1 MPKAIPT
8 AAPQIALR
16 QTEASEIASEASGVA
31 VITYGLSAFF
41 DGNGVF
47 RRAFEFTDYGFLPSL
62 LGSAV
67 TVPFSIGYL
76 DAISVPKMSVNEFAA
91 NPEILPKNY
100 SEPDS
105 TRICILRP
113 PPEPRRDGVEP
124 FDLEFCRQESKK
136 HKDERC
142 FHLCC
147 DSNCDL
153 RQLPAPFSNESA
165 LRARVGLLGF
175 HYTVKKFRLV

>member
-1 MPKAIPT
+1 MLIHIPIAAPATTPGNVPKAIPT

-47 RRAFEFTDYGFLPSL
+47 RRAFEFTGYGFLPSL

-76 DAISVPKMSVNEFAA
+76 DAISVLKMSVNEFAA
-91 NPEILPKNY
+91 NPEILPKIIL
-100 SEPDS
+100 SQ
-105 TRICILRP
+105 ILR
-113 PPEPRRDGVEP
+113 EYVY
-124 FDLEFCRQESKK
+124 S
-136 HKDERC
+136 
-142 FHLCC
+142 
-147 DSNCDL
+147 
-153 RQLPAPFSNESA
+153 
-165 LRARVGLLGF
+165 VLLNSP
-175 HYTVKKFRLV
+175 